1 MSERVLDHSGKD
13 KNSHILKHQI
23 EKERPCAKYENFKVF
38 SSGVRNNTKNRKLSQ
53 KRYVLTL
60 LDLP

>member
-23 EKERPCAKYENFKVF
+23 EKERPCAKYENFKVI